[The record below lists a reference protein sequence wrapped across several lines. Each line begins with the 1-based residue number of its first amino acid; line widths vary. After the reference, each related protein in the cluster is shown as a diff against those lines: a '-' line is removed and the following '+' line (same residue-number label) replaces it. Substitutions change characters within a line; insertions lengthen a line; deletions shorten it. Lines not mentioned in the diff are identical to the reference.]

1 MAVSTERCLLRRRLV
16 VTFYILCEGD
26 CRPAIVACAR
36 AEPNSGN
43 GADMGGYSWTQT
55 LGDVVLSV
63 PVPPGTKGRQCA
75 VDMKKNSISVGLAGA
90 PPLLAGEL
98 WAPVQAEECFWN
110 VDGRA
115 LEVTL
120 QKARIP
126 GALLGLTCP
135 TLRASGMWT
144 GARWRSHCRRRAFL
158 GLC

>member
-1 MAVSTERCLLRRRLV
+1 MPSAALKQTLGWFGPQHSACQVK
-16 VTFYILCEGD
+16 GD
-26 CRPAIVACAR
+26 CRPATGPCAH

-43 GADMGGYSWTQT
+43 GADMGGYAWTQT

-75 VDMKKNSISVGLAGA
+75 VDVKKGAISVGLAGA

-120 QKARIP
+120 QKVRFP
-126 GALLGLTCP
+126 GTFF
-135 TLRASGMWT
+135 
-144 GARWRSHCRRRAFL
+144 RWQL
-158 GLC
+158 EVP

>member
-1 MAVSTERCLLRRRLV
+1 M
-16 VTFYILCEGD
+16 
-26 CRPAIVACAR
+26 ACAR

-75 VDMKKNSISVGLAGA
+75 VDVKKNTISVGLAGA

-120 QKARIP
+120 QKAR
-126 GALLGLTCP
+126 
-135 TLRASGMWT
+135 
-144 GARWRSHCRRRAFL
+144 FL
-158 GLC
+158 GLCLG